1 MTDHIEDSPIKMKNR
16 GGRPP
21 NSIWEDINKGEAV
34 GSGKFAASCKYCK
47 NTWSRGEV
55 SKLEEHLSNHCPDAP
70 AAVVRRYMTK
80 VMERQDKSK
89 SSKKRK
95 YSKGQSNMDDYYD
108 STELNEQRCTRINC
122 ALVKFFIACGIAFR
136 VVEHPFFINFI
147 KELNAGYNTPT
158 REVLVNQ
165 LLERELA
172 QVNFKV
178 NSELEKETNLT
189 LAFDG
194 WTSGTHRSIWN
205 FIVMT
210 PSRKE
215 YLYQLSDLSEN
226 SHTAEYLV
234 TVIEKVIEGIG
245 EDRICAVVSDNA
257 ANVRNARKII
267 HENHPKIENVRCVAH
282 SINLIAC
289 DIVKEK
295 FGERLL
301 KRVNILT
308 TFFRSSHQANAKL
321 AQIIKEKGISGGG
334 LKLYCKTRWTTASE
348 SVNSVINLESALEEM
363 ASDHD
368 KVLTNDKIKPIIQSR
383 NFFSNLRVLGFVL
396 DPLRKAVLSLES
408 RRATLADCFLS
419 LARLAA
425 TLKKLPKSLN
435 PAFRSH
441 CIKVINER
449 FDEFDDDKYI
459 TCFFMDPRF
468 RNAPLKKCALMRI
481 IKCAASIGKNLG
493 FDRYEAETLCDQ
505 IQKYINEQ
513 EPFDLDIGFAKD
525 NPVNW
530 WKYINTEPEPDVL
543 PRIASYLFAICP
555 NSATCERGFSTLGW
569 LFHKHRLN
577 LNVDKLE
584 SMCKLI
590 LYWKSNS
597 KTELGFY
604 GIDQKKNTRLSDDE
618 INIRIAEAFAED
630 DDEEY
635 NEEQASTQRLTTSGE
650 TIPEDNCR
658 VVIESLWI
666 DQFVNL
672 SHDSITSEIGDIPR
686 DILDDSD
693 ENNAED
699 DKVDDSG
706 NNKRPREGDY
716 DYDIDDVLGM
726 DDGDNND
733 DNYDDNEE

>member
-1 MTDHIEDSPIKMKNR
+1 MTDHIEDSPIKKKNR
-16 GGRPP
+16 GGQPP

-34 GSGKFAASCKYCK
+34 SSGKFAASCKYY
-47 NTWSRGEV
+47 
-55 SKLEEHLSNHCPDAP
+55 AP
-70 AAVVRRYMTK
+70 AAVIRRYMTK

-95 YSKGQSNMDDYYD
+95 YSEGQ
-108 STELNEQRCTRINC
+108 T
-122 ALVKFFIACGIAFR
+122 
-136 VVEHPFFINFI
+136 
-147 KELNAGYNTPT
+147 
-158 REVLVNQ
+158 
-165 LLERELA
+165 
-172 QVNFKV
+172 
-178 NSELEKETNLT
+178 
-189 LAFDG
+189 FDG

-210 PSRKE
+210 LSRKE

-257 ANVRNARKII
+257 ANVRNAQKII

-282 SINLIAC
+282 SINLITC
-289 DIVKEK
+289 DIVKKK
-295 FGERLL
+295 FRERLL

-308 TFFRSSHQANAKL
+308 TFFRSSHQTNAKL

-368 KVLTNDKIKPIIQSR
+368 KVLTNDKIKLIIQSR
-383 NFFSNLRVLGFVL
+383 NFFQIYEFL
-396 DPLRKAVLSLES
+396 D
-408 RRATLADCFLS
+408 F
-419 LARLAA
+419 
-425 TLKKLPKSLN
+425 
-435 PAFRSH
+435 H

-513 EPFDLDIGFAKD
+513 KPFDLDIGFAKD
-525 NPVNW
+525 NSVNW
-530 WKYINTEPEPDVL
+530 WKYINTEPEPDAL
-543 PRIASYLFAICP
+543 PRIASYLFAICL
-555 NSATCERGFSTLGW
+555 NLATCERGFSTLEW
-569 LFHKHRLN
+569 LFYKRRLN

-604 GIDQKKNTRLSDDE
+604 GIDQKKNTHLSDDE

-630 DDEEY
+630 DDKEY

-672 SHDSITSEIGDIPR
+672 SHDSITSKISDIPR
-686 DILDDSD
+686 DILNDSD

-699 DKVDDSG
+699 DEVDDSS

-726 DDGDNND
+726 DNSDNND
-733 DNYDDNEE
+733 DNHDNNEE